1 MPRHIS
7 RLHLVKHQSQLC
19 LALCRKGRA
28 LSEQDLN
35 QTVRAINAS
44 QVAADLADTAGGEE
58 IRPSCRRDIAG
69 VDANQTTRSILQA
82 CKCKRSQ
89 RGRRST
95 LPSRPLLWA
104 RAARLVMSARRLP
117 TRQAPTCRP
126 CPRIASHRRG
136 RRRRRHRHRRLYRRR
151 RRRRHR
157 RPHRR
162 RRRHCRRHPRSH
174 LPRPFS
180 RRYPPL
186 STGSVPASS
195 SSASA
200 GPPATR
206 CSTRASRRSARRNE
220 PRLLPRAPAPDHRCD
235 MC

>member
-19 LALCRKGRA
+19 LALCRNGRA

-58 IRPSCRRDIAG
+58 IRPGCRRDIAG
-69 VDANQTTRSILQA
+69 VDANQTTPSILQA

-104 RAARLVMSARRLP
+104 RAARLAMSARRSP
-117 TRQAPTCRP
+117 TRQAPTCMLATKMTSSLTQHRP
-126 CPRIASHRRG
+126 PQWSYLVLG
-136 RRRRRHRHRRLYRRR
+136 R
-151 RRRRHR
+151 
-157 RPHRR
+157 
-162 RRRHCRRHPRSH
+162 
-174 LPRPFS
+174 
-180 RRYPPL
+180 
-186 STGSVPASS
+186 TGRMDGCLTTPGSS
-195 SSASA
+195 Y
-200 GPPATR
+200 
-206 CSTRASRRSARRNE
+206 
-220 PRLLPRAPAPDHRCD
+220 
-235 MC
+235 

>member
-1 MPRHIS
+1 MQGRVRNPCSSSSFAIAVQRLGHSNVQLRRISPMPRHIS

-19 LALCRKGRA
+19 LALCRNGRA

-58 IRPSCRRDIAG
+58 IQPSCRRDIAG
-69 VDANQTTRSILQA
+69 VDANQTMRSFLQA

-104 RAARLVMSARRLP
+104 RAARLAMSARRSP

-126 CPRIASHRRG
+126 CPAMGRKPGRGPGASPPPPST
-136 RRRRRHRHRRLYRRR
+136 RRRR
-151 RRRRHR
+151 
-157 RPHRR
+157 
-162 RRRHCRRHPRSH
+162 
-174 LPRPFS
+174 
-180 RRYPPL
+180 
-186 STGSVPASS
+186 
-195 SSASA
+195 SSAVVRKKRKKENRQPKGGMGGRHA
-200 GPPATR
+200 AT
-206 CSTRASRRSARRNE
+206 TQGF
-220 PRLLPRAPAPDHRCD
+220 
-235 MC
+235 

>member
-7 RLHLVKHQSQLC
+7 PVAPREAPITAVPCSAQERAGALGAGPQPNSSCHQRVAGCCRLGGYS
-19 LALCRKGRA
+19 RWRG
-28 LSEQDLN
+28 
-35 QTVRAINAS
+35 
-44 QVAADLADTAGGEE
+44 DTAGV
-58 IRPSCRRDIAG
+58 PSRYG
-69 VDANQTTRSILQA
+69 VDANQTTTRSILQA
-82 CKCKRSQ
+82 CRCKRSQ

-104 RAARLVMSARRLP
+104 RAARLAMSARRLP

-220 PRLLPRAPAPDHRCD
+220 PRLLPRAPAPDHHCD